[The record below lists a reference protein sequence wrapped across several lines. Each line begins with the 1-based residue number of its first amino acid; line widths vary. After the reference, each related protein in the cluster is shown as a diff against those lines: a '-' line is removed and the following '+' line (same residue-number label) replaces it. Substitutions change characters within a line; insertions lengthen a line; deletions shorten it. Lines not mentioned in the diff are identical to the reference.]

1 MDLKK
6 GVSVGIEIS
15 REYMSVVELESG
27 DREVTLKRCGSVENP
42 SLLVNPSLSA
52 GNIAD
57 EEKFKALIKN
67 LLDSSSINSKPLIET
82 FKGRHISVA
91 IPDACVKTAF
101 LEFEDI
107 PAERERV
114 IAMIKW
120 NLKKTIPFS
129 VDETVVDFQLID
141 TPSVENRLYRLV
153 VVLARKTVLDQ
164 YERLLK
170 ECRLYP
176 NSIIPSSL
184 AVYNLYHDTI
194 AKPDLCALLSVSTD
208 RIAVLIVKNGKP
220 CFYRSKEIGDENEGL
235 REILASLNY
244 YQDVYRAMPA
254 EIYLVNLRL
263 GLADLKAD
271 LERQLGNISLKL
283 LNMADMVKGVNASM
297 NIFSGAAGAAL
308 KA

>member
-6 GVSVGIEIS
+6 GVSAGIEIS
-15 REYMSVVELESG
+15 REYISVVELESG
-27 DREVTLKRCGSVENP
+27 DREVTLKRCGSVENT

-67 LLDSSSINSKPLIET
+67 LLDSSSINSKYIAVALPDN
-82 FKGRHISVA
+82 SVR
-91 IPDACVKTAF
+91 ITF

-141 TPSVENRLYRLV
+141 TPAVENRLYGLV

-170 ECRLYP
+170 ECHLYP
-176 NSIIPSSL
+176 NSITPSSL

-194 AKPDLCALLSVSTD
+194 VKPDLCALLSVSTD

-220 CFYRSKEIGDENEGL
+220 CFYRSKEVDDENEGL

-271 LERQLGNISLKL
+271 LERQLGNIDLKL

-308 KA
+308 KAENEK

>member
-6 GVSVGIEIS
+6 GVSAGIEIS
-15 REYMSVVELESG
+15 REYISVVEL
-27 DREVTLKRCGSVENP
+27 
-42 SLLVNPSLSA
+42 
-52 GNIAD
+52 
-57 EEKFKALIKN
+57 
-67 LLDSSSINSKPLIET
+67 
-82 FKGRHISVA
+82 
-91 IPDACVKTAF
+91 
-101 LEFEDI
+101 
-107 PAERERV
+107 
-114 IAMIKW
+114 
-120 NLKKTIPFS
+120 
-129 VDETVVDFQLID
+129 QLID
-141 TPSVENRLYRLV
+141 TPAVENRLYRLV

-170 ECRLYP
+170 ECHLYP
-176 NSIIPSSL
+176 NSITPSSL

-194 AKPDLCALLSVSTD
+194 VKPDLCALLSVSTD

-220 CFYRSKEIGDENEGL
+220 CFYRSKEVDDENEGL

-271 LERQLGNISLKL
+271 LERQLGNIDLKL

-308 KA
+308 KAENEK